1 MLLLDRNT
9 PAPPVGAA
17 MFSDTVPSEELPPA
31 TEVGFSDSPETERV
45 AAVPHTPGVPPPP
58 QVWPKSHPHE
68 MVPPHPSTMLPH
80 VPCGTS
86 KHVLGAQPAVIVT
99 GFVIAVCPAAPEL
112 AAIVTV
118 VVCETDSRLVLWRR
132 LRPLCILLG

>member
-9 PAPPVGAA
+9 PAPPAGAA
-17 MFSDTVPSEELPPA
+17 IFSDTVPSEELPPA
-31 TEVGFSDSPETERV
+31 TEVGLSDSPETERV
-45 AAVPHTPGVPPPP
+45 AAVPHIPGVPPPP

-68 MVPPHPSTMLPH
+68 MVPPQPSAMLPH

-86 KHVLGAQPAVIVT
+86 KHVLGAQPAVTVRAL
-99 GFVIAVCPAAPEL
+99 VIAVCPAAPEF

-118 VVCETDSRLVLWRR
+118 VSARLISRPV
-132 LRPLCILLG
+132 